1 MTFLF
6 SFGRYW
12 IFIKQL
18 LTRPEKFS
26 IYKQQFM
33 REVDA
38 FGYGS
43 LGIVALT
50 SVFMGAV
57 ITIQTVYNLLNPLIP
72 LSAVGIVARDS
83 IILEFSPT
91 MICLVLAGKI
101 GSSIAGE
108 IGTMR
113 VTEQI
118 DALEIMG
125 INSAAYLV
133 MPKIIAAI
141 FIFPFIVLIS
151 MFLGISGGLIAGSL
165 SGVIPANDY
174 LRGLQDNFIPYNV
187 TFALIKTV
195 TFAFMIT
202 SVSAYHGYYTEGG
215 ALEVGKSSTKAVVY
229 SSILILVFDYI
240 ETQLLLV

>member
-1 MTFLF
+1 MGYLF
-6 SFGRYW
+6 EFGRYW
-12 IFIKQL
+12 IFIRQL
-18 LTRPEKFS
+18 LTKPEKFS

-101 GSSIAGE
+101 GSSISSE

-133 MPKIIAAI
+133 MPKIIAAM
-141 FIFPFIVLIS
+141 FIFPFVVLIS
-151 MFLGISGGLIAGSL
+151 MFLGITGGLLAGSL

-174 LRGLQDNFIPYNV
+174 LKGLQESFVPYNV
-187 TFALIKTV
+187 IFALIKTV
-195 TFAFMIT
+195 SFAYIIT
-202 SVSAYHGYYTEGG
+202 SISGYYGYYTEGG
-215 ALEVGKSSTKAVVY
+215 ALEVGKSSTKAVVM

-240 ETQLLLV
+240 ETQLLLI